1 MSIFE
6 NVKEYMQRATGLRR
20 PGRKEA
26 PELACA
32 RKPHTFR
39 FKDDGSYPI
48 TCDGRSSST
57 VAPSILATGT
67 TRRP

>member
-1 MSIFE
+1 
-6 NVKEYMQRATGLRR
+6 MQRATGLRR

-32 RKPHTFR
+32 RKPHTVR
-39 FKDDGSYPI
+39 FKDDG
-48 TCDGRSSST
+48 ST
-57 VAPSILATGT
+57 VAPSILATST